1 MNLKVKLFFIIFF
14 FPTFLVANNFLGNQL
29 TNVLVSTY
37 NSSPKLKLARERLF
51 EKDEM
56 LPQAYAGY
64 RPELSGFY
72 SKGKI
77 DTATSGSNI
86 ISDGVRTETQ
96 AGIKLTQKIYNGG
109 STQNNIKAAKNEI
122 IAQRYNLKN
131 TEQEVLLEAIH
142 IYSKLAS
149 KLKEILLNEKNVE
162 FLNRQFELAQDQFDI
177 GEITLTDVSIAKSR
191 LFLAE
196 SEFIKSKSDLQA
208 LNSKFLALTG
218 IKPDNPELF
227 FDFPKFD
234 YSIEELEKKCIQ
246 NNPVII
252 NQNYLIKSAEK
263 RIKSL
268 FGNKLPSIKLEAE
281 ARKSKGYFRS
291 DSAREV
297 MSATASINIPIYS
310 SGLASSKMREAK
322 KNLESLKELKK
333 IKLNE
338 LKYNLTFSWSSYN
351 SSISKIKA
359 YKEQIEANNK
369 FLEGLK
375 QELFLGERTL
385 LDILDAEQEL
395 IESEFNLVKSFE
407 EYFNAYFDLLF
418 YMGQLNSKY
427 LDLPVEHFDDTK
439 NYNEVKFKWLDIIE

>member
-1 MNLKVKLFFIIFF
+1 M
-14 FPTFLVANNFLGNQL
+14 
-29 TNVLVSTY
+29 
-37 NSSPKLKLARERLF
+37 
-51 EKDEM
+51 
-56 LPQAYAGY
+56 
-64 RPELSGFY
+64 
-72 SKGKI
+72 
-77 DTATSGSNI
+77 
-86 ISDGVRTETQ
+86 
-96 AGIKLTQKIYNGG
+96 
-109 STQNNIKAAKNEI
+109 
-122 IAQRYNLKN
+122 
-131 TEQEVLLEAIH
+131 
-142 IYSKLAS
+142 
-149 KLKEILLNEKNVE
+149 
-162 FLNRQFELAQDQFDI
+162 
-177 GEITLTDVSIAKSR
+177 
-191 LFLAE
+191 
-196 SEFIKSKSDLQA
+196 
-208 LNSKFLALTG
+208 
-218 IKPDNPELF
+218 
-227 FDFPKFD
+227 
-234 YSIEELEKKCIQ
+234 
-246 NNPVII
+246 
-252 NQNYLIKSAEK
+252 
-263 RIKSL
+263 

-281 ARKSKGYFRS
+281 ARKSKCYFRS

-439 NYNEVKFKWLDIIE
+439 NYNEVKFKWLDLIE